1 MNLQE
6 SNRAKCALLVL
17 CGLPGSG
24 KTTLAKAIRE
34 HLLRHHEPFLKSGP
48 FCDVQ
53 IVTFDDWLHPE
64 LQQLAGQ
71 FSADA
76 WQRSRQAALAHLL
89 SALERAQSNAS
100 HTLIIADDNHHLR
113 SMRYELF
120 RAARDRGAAFL
131 QLYVGCSP
139 QQALARNQ
147 RRSGIAAVPP
157 EALLRMAAAL
167 EPPQP
172 ERFPWEA
179 PSLTASAAAVSPAP
193 DREQGQTQG
202 HPPDQQQ
209 LPEHDP
215 LDKQETVRPDTVAG
229 AICTALWRL
238 WGPPP
243 PPPPTE
249 AEVLAQREAGRAANA
264 ASHLHGLDLRSR
276 RALGAAVAAAPPAD
290 RAAIGRHLNE
300 RRRALLQAA
309 RELLQHL
316 PLPPQAPQASPA
328 APPLLPPP
336 QASQPQAGA
345 GEGEGQGGASSG
357 ADGGGEDAA
366 DGGDASEENRVVL
379 ERLRELEAAFMRAA
393 GLGKEAETETEA
405 GSSGGGGK
413 AGGAANEALRWALVD
428 GRRHAGRVE
437 TDVEGGQRLAA
448 ASARGVECSA
458 AREALAAAG
467 AWDDD

>member
-1 MNLQE
+1 
-6 SNRAKCALLVL
+6 
-17 CGLPGSG
+17 
-24 KTTLAKAIRE
+24 
-34 HLLRHHEPFLKSGP
+34 
-48 FCDVQ
+48 
-53 IVTFDDWLHPE
+53 
-64 LQQLAGQ
+64 
-71 FSADA
+71 
-76 WQRSRQAALAHLL
+76 
-89 SALERAQSNAS
+89 
-100 HTLIIADDNHHLR
+100 
-113 SMRYELF
+113 MRYELF

-193 DREQGQTQG
+193 DRVAAAGEDLRDGSGGGVGKGGGRDDGGGGGGGGGSEEGKEEGFWQRVGSQGADGGHRGQVLETEFRKSVLQPHSQEQGQTQG

-345 GEGEGQGGASSG
+345 GEGEGRGGASSG